1 MLAPAS
7 LMKLP
12 FNRIGARTASAVA
25 ALLCVAQAA
34 WALEPFKVQD
44 IRVEGLQRVEAGT
57 VFASMP
63 LRVGEDYN
71 DDKGAAAIRAL
82 FALGLFKDVR
92 LEANGNVLIVV
103 VEERPTIAGVEFV
116 GTKEFDKEAL
126 QKAMRDVGLAEGRP
140 FDKALADR
148 AEQELKRQYINRSLY
163 GAEVVT
169 TVTPIERNRVNL
181 TFSVTEGEAAKINDI
196 RIVGNKAFSES
207 TLKKQFDQ
215 DTGGWLSWYTKSD
228 RYARSK
234 LNADLETL
242 RSYYL
247 QRGYLDFRI
256 DSTQVAISPDKQ
268 KISLVVNIHEGEKF
282 VVSGVELEGNYL
294 DREDEFKSLVKIRPG
309 QAYNADLVTETTK
322 AFSDHFSNFGFAFA
336 KVEAVPEID
345 RENNRVGFVLR
356 ADPSRRAYVRRI
368 QVGGND
374 RTRDE
379 VIRREFRQFES
390 SWYDGDKIKLSRD
403 RVDRLGF
410 FTEVDVDTQEVPGSP
425 DQVDLVVNVKEK
437 PTGAVTLGAGFSSAE
452 KVSLSFGIKQE
463 NAFGSGN
470 YLGLDVNTSKYNRT
484 LVVSTTDPYFTQ
496 DGISRTVDAFYRTSR
511 PYSYYA
517 DGQSV
522 DAENMYQIVAKGASV
537 RFGVPFSERDTV
549 YFGVGVEQNSIKR
562 GIFMPLQYEPYANKS
577 NTAVPLTLGWGRD
590 SRDSA
595 LAPNSG
601 RYQRLNAEWSAAG
614 DLKYVKAN
622 YQFQQYVPITKA
634 ITFAT
639 NAELG
644 WGKGLGGNKYPI
656 FKNYYAGGLGSVRGF
671 EQGSLGPRENCFIG
685 ADGATQCPVGSYS
698 YLGGAKKAVLNF
710 ELIAP
715 FPGAGNDKTLR
726 WFTFVDMGN
735 VYGENDP
742 IRFSDMRASAGIG
755 LSWISPLGPLRL
767 AWANPIRKKTGDE
780 LQKLQFQIG
789 TSF

>member
-1 MLAPAS
+1 
-7 LMKLP
+7 MK
-12 FNRIGARTASAVA
+12 FTKNRFSVRTATAVA
-25 ALLCVAQAA
+25 ALLCAAQAA

-57 VFASMP
+57 IFASMP
-63 LRVGEDYN
+63 LRVGDDYN

-92 LEANGNVLIVV
+92 LEANGNVLVVV
-103 VEERPTIAGVEFV
+103 VEERPTIAGVDFV

-163 GAEVVT
+163 GAEIVT

-181 TFSVTEGEAAKINDI
+181 TFSVTEGDAAKINDI
-196 RIVGNKAFSES
+196 RIVGNSAFSES

-282 VVSGVELEGNYL
+282 VVSGVNLEGNYL
-294 DREDEFKSLVKIRPG
+294 DREDEFKSLVKIRAG
-309 QAYNADLVTETTK
+309 QPYNADLVTETTK
-322 AFSDHFSNFGFAFA
+322 AFSDHFSKFGFAFA
-336 KVEAVPEID
+336 RVEAVPEID
-345 RENNRVGFVLR
+345 RENNRVAFVLR
-356 ADPSRRAYVRRI
+356 SEPSRRAYVRRI
-368 QVGGND
+368 QLTGND

-403 RVDRLGF
+403 RVDRLGY

-425 DQVDLVVNVKEK
+425 DQVDLVVHVKEK

-496 DGISRTVDAFYRTSR
+496 DGISKTIDAYYRTSR
-511 PYSYYA
+511 PYSGDVY
-517 DGQSV
+517 V
-522 DAENMYQIVAKGASV
+522 DDSLVKSEDLYKIVSKGASV
-537 RFGVPFSERDTV
+537 RFGVPFTEIDTV
-549 YFGVGVEQNSIKR
+549 YFGVGFEQTSIDN
-562 GIFMPLQYEPYANKS
+562 GVYMPIQYKDYADKS
-577 NTAVPLTLGWGRD
+577 NTAIPLTMGWGRD

-601 RYQRLNAEWSAAG
+601 RYQRFNAEWSAAG

-622 YQFQQYVPITKA
+622 YQFQQYLPITKSM
-634 ITFAT
+634 TFAM

-644 WGKGLGGNKYPI
+644 WGKGLGGKPYPI
-656 FKNYYAGGLGSVRGF
+656 FKNFYAGGLGSVRGF
-671 EQGSLGPRENCFIG
+671 EQGSLGPRANKYIG
-685 ADGATQCPVGSYS
+685 VNGIEQSYSEGSYS
-698 YLGGAKKAVLNF
+698 YLGGAKKAVMNF

-726 WFTFVDMGN
+726 WFTFVDVGGI
-735 VYGENDP
+735 YGENDP
-742 IRFSDMRASAGIG
+742 IRANELRASAGVG

-767 AWANPIRKKTGDE
+767 AWANPIRKKSGDE